1 MRKQFEKQKKPVDW
15 NSLMMGKLPPQA
27 KELEEAVLG
36 AIMLERNA
44 FSEVSQ
50 MLRAEHFYVEAHQL
64 IFKAIQNL
72 EKKSWQCDLMT
83 VVDELRT
90 MGKLDEVGGA
100 YAVTKLTNSVVSAA
114 HLQTHSRIIIQKFIH
129 RELIRVSAQTLSEA
143 YNEGNDV
150 FDMLNNANNTFYKIN
165 YEIENIN
172 TMPLD
177 VMAINYIQRRKSM
190 HSKEGNLLYTGFSE
204 WDKLNGALFRG
215 GIYFI
220 AGRPGMGKTA
230 FVVEMI
236 KKMAAFIPVG
246 FINLEMT
253 NDQIVQRLISNIKEI
268 NNYEFKKPLED
279 APEWLNERV
288 YQGMQD
294 FINLKLHIESRSG
307 ITIEQIV
314 AKLKYWK
321 YKHNIQVAIIDFL
334 QIIGYS
340 EERMRYHTDLENMNY
355 TLDRI
360 SHTAKELDIPIILL
374 SQLNRD
380 LYKRGGNKEPDLA
393 DLKGSGKIEEIAY
406 QISFLHRPEY
416 YGILVDES
424 GESTKGLCYQ
434 IIKKHRDG
442 ELRKIKHKFEG
453 QYSRFSDWDTPIFDA
468 PKSFDKDDDIGF

>member
-27 KELEEAVLG
+27 KELEEAILG

-177 VMAINYIQRRKSM
+177 VMAINYI
-190 HSKEGNLLYTGFSE
+190 
-204 WDKLNGALFRG
+204 
-215 GIYFI
+215 
-220 AGRPGMGKTA
+220 
-230 FVVEMI
+230 
-236 KKMAAFIPVG
+236 
-246 FINLEMT
+246 
-253 NDQIVQRLISNIKEI
+253 
-268 NNYEFKKPLED
+268 
-279 APEWLNERV
+279 
-288 YQGMQD
+288 
-294 FINLKLHIESRSG
+294 
-307 ITIEQIV
+307 
-314 AKLKYWK
+314 
-321 YKHNIQVAIIDFL
+321 
-334 QIIGYS
+334 
-340 EERMRYHTDLENMNY
+340 
-355 TLDRI
+355 
-360 SHTAKELDIPIILL
+360 
-374 SQLNRD
+374 
-380 LYKRGGNKEPDLA
+380 
-393 DLKGSGKIEEIAY
+393 
-406 QISFLHRPEY
+406 
-416 YGILVDES
+416 
-424 GESTKGLCYQ
+424 
-434 IIKKHRDG
+434 
-442 ELRKIKHKFEG
+442 
-453 QYSRFSDWDTPIFDA
+453 
-468 PKSFDKDDDIGF
+468 

>member
-1 MRKQFEKQKKPVDW
+1 
-15 NSLMMGKLPPQA
+15 
-27 KELEEAVLG
+27 
-36 AIMLERNA
+36 
-44 FSEVSQ
+44 
-50 MLRAEHFYVEAHQL
+50 
-64 IFKAIQNL
+64 
-72 EKKSWQCDLMT
+72 
-83 VVDELRT
+83 
-90 MGKLDEVGGA
+90 
-100 YAVTKLTNSVVSAA
+100 
-114 HLQTHSRIIIQKFIH
+114 
-129 RELIRVSAQTLSEA
+129 
-143 YNEGNDV
+143 
-150 FDMLNNANNTFYKIN
+150 
-165 YEIENIN
+165 
-172 TMPLD
+172 
-177 VMAINYIQRRKSM
+177 
-190 HSKEGNLLYTGFSE
+190 
-204 WDKLNGALFRG
+204 
-215 GIYFI
+215 
-220 AGRPGMGKTA
+220 
-230 FVVEMI
+230 
-236 KKMAAFIPVG
+236 
-246 FINLEMT
+246 MT

>member
-1 MRKQFEKQKKPVDW
+1 MKKRFDKEKKPVDW
-15 NSLMMGKLPPQA
+15 NGLMMGKIPPQA

-50 MLRAEHFYVEAHQL
+50 MLRPEHFYVEAHKL
-64 IFKAIQNL
+64 VFKAFQNL
-72 EKKSWQCDLMT
+72 ERKAWACDLLT
-83 VVDELRT
+83 VVDELRS
-90 MGKLDEVGGA
+90 MGELDNVGGS
-100 YAVTKLTNSVVSAA
+100 YAVTKLTNAVVSSANII
-114 HLQTHSRIIIQKFIH
+114 THSRIIIQKYIH
-129 RELIRVSAQTLSEA
+129 RELIKVSAQTLSEA
-143 YNEGNDV
+143 HDEGNDV
-150 FDMLNNANNTFYKIN
+150 FDMLDNANNIFYKIN
-165 YEIENIN
+165 YEIENIH

-177 VMAINYIQRRKSM
+177 VMAVRYIQRREAL

-204 WDKLNGALFRG
+204 WDKLNGPLFRG

-236 KKMAAFIPVG
+236 KKMATKVDVG

-253 NDQIVQRLISNIKEI
+253 NDQIVQRLISNMQEI
-268 NNYEFKKPLED
+268 NNYEFKKPPEE
-279 APEWLNERV
+279 APEWLNEKI
-288 YQGMQD
+288 YAGMQN
-294 FINLKLHIESRSG
+294 FINLKLQIESKSG
-307 ITIEQIV
+307 ITVEQII

-321 YKHNIQVAIIDFL
+321 YKHNIQVAVIDFL

-360 SHTAKELDIPIILL
+360 SQAAKELDIPIILL

-416 YGILVDES
+416 YEILVDET

-442 ELRKIKHKFEG
+442 ELGKIKHRFEG
-453 QYSRFSDWDTPIFDA
+453 QYSRFSNWDMPRFNA
-468 PKSFDKDDDIGF
+468 PASFDKDLPF